1 MNNLLK
7 TIEKH
12 KPELEK
18 RSYKKGE
25 TLFYENELCTKIG
38 FVNEGEVAIKSYLS
52 NGKEIVYN
60 VIKKGQMFGN
70 NLLFSSNPHYRGDVV
85 VEQNSVIFFINKDKI
100 INLLQKDK
108 ELLESYL
115 NEQSDFSKT
124 LNLKIKL
131 LTITSAADRF
141 LYFMSVNKGEINY
154 KSVTKLANDL
164 FLTRESLSRTIQKL
178 VKNGLIKRVGKNIRL
193 VV

>member
-1 MNNLLK
+1 MNNLSK
-7 TIEKH
+7 NIEKH
-12 KPELEK
+12 KTELEK
-18 RSYKKGE
+18 KSYKKGE
-25 TLFYENELCTKIG
+25 TLFFENDLCTKIG
-38 FVNEGEVAIKSYLS
+38 FVSEGEIAIKSYLS
-52 NGKEIVYN
+52 YGKEIVYN
-60 VIKKGQMFGN
+60 TIKKGQMFGN

-85 VEQNSVIFFINKDKI
+85 AEQNCEIFFINKDKI
-100 INLLQKDK
+100 IQLLQNNK

-131 LTITSAADRF
+131 LTISSASDRF
-141 LYFMSVNKGEINY
+141 LYFISINKGEINY

-164 FLTRESLSRTIQKL
+164 YLTRESLSRTIQKL
-178 VKNGLIKRVGKNIRL
+178 VKIGQIKRAGKIIKS